1 MDAYTGSSFRSTG
14 LFSPHQS
21 GANTPVS
28 PFYVRWNSNNS
39 RLNHTASEPESA
51 LERAASP
58 LLPDKQ
64 PVRPESD
71 AQLPLPPLPS
81 KPYERLPS
89 VKSLPPESVY
99 FDPEELEVGSSTF
112 MQALFNG
119 ELPPLPMEVKQSARN
134 VGLQSTSK

>member
-1 MDAYTGSSFRSTG
+1 MDAYTGSSFRSTS

-28 PFYVRWNSNNS
+28 PFFVRWNSNNS

-64 PVRPESD
+64 PVRHPESD

-89 VKSLPPESVY
+89 VKSLPPESAY

-119 ELPPLPMEVKQSARN
+119 ELPFLLRQWKSGKSPKV
-134 VGLQSTSK
+134 